1 MNELPVGGPTQPD
14 RDKTHAVFN
23 LDIFIIQPTA
33 QFRLQL
39 RCIKN
44 ILHFRYYRYFIF
56 SKYSNHLGYCN
67 ENLIKLFVT
76 DIFVTFLY
84 KV

>member
-14 RDKTHAVFN
+14 RDKIHAVFN

-44 ILHFRYYRYFIF
+44 ILHFKYYRYFRY
-56 SKYSNHLGYCN
+56 SKFLGYCN
-67 ENLIKLFVT
+67 ENLIKHFVT